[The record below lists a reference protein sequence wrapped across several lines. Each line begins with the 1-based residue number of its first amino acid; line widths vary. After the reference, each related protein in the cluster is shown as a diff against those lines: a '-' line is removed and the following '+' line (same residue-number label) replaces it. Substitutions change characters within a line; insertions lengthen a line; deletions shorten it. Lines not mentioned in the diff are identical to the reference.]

1 MKQIEKEMANAFN
14 AGREMNKS
22 NTRVYKLFG
31 RWLYVS
37 LWGNDIACKDLQT
50 GEVSYSCAG
59 WETSTTASR
68 LRALGAPCQ
77 IKNFQMIRTDTGA
90 AFPATLADWK
100 N

>member
-1 MKQIEKEMANAFN
+1 MRQIEKEMLSAFN

-50 GEVSYSCAG
+50 GVVSYSCAG
-59 WETSTTASR
+59 WHTTTTASR
-68 LRALGAPCQ
+68 LRALGASAV
-77 IKNFQMIRTDTGA
+77 IKNGRMIDSTPGA
-90 AFPATLADWK
+90 AFPCRLS
-100 N
+100 